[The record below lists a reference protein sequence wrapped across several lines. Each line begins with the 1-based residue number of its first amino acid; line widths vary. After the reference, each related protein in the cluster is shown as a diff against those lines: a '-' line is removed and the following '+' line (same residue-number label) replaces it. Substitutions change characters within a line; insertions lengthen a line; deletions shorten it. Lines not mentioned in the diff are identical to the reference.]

1 MCLIWTRTFQALVYQ
16 EQIPV
21 AYQTV
26 DQFIASV
33 LPIREL
39 EDDLVQVY
47 NYANQGEVNGPNQ
60 VTDDSFKLLGEIP
73 DLSDPAKLQVGISGP
88 FGNGPIFSGPYW
100 VVAIDE
106 TDITDPQ
113 WAIVTGGHQLWSLMV
128 PACLSPQDSMETG
141 SGSSQRNLLIQRT
154 LR

>member
-1 MCLIWTRTFQALVYQ
+1 M
-16 EQIPV
+16 
-21 AYQTV
+21 
-26 DQFIASV
+26 
-33 LPIREL
+33 
-39 EDDLVQVY
+39 
-47 NYANQGEVNGPNQ
+47 QGEVNGPNQ

-113 WAIVTGGHQLWSLMV
+113 WAIVTGGPPTVESNG
-128 PACLSPQDSMETG
+128 ACLFESAGFNGDGFWLFSKKPVDPENTALMREKAADLGLDVSA
-141 SGSSQRNLLIQRT
+141 LLPVEQEGCNYDGAFT
-154 LR
+154 PSN